1 MRLANYR
8 AFSQYSTSCTKL
20 KIPKFAPDHSL
31 RTMGLDLNI
40 GLFVRE
46 FTLSSIN
53 KSIEIVV
60 GMNPKHIMLSGFT
73 VYVMLDLWIN
83 QYSGRIVI
91 I

>member
-31 RTMGLDLNI
+31 RTGLLNSTI

-46 FTLSSIN
+46 FALSDVGVLIKIPAS
-53 KSIEIVV
+53 VV
-60 GMNPKHIMLSGFT
+60 IHIISKCTTPSRFMAIYGT
-73 VYVMLDLWIN
+73 I
-83 QYSGRIVI
+83 
-91 I
+91 